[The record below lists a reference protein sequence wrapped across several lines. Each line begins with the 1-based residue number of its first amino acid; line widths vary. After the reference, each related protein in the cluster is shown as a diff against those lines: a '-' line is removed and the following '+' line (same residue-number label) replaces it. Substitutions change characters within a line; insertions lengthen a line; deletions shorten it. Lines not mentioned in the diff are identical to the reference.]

1 MIGKSVNDFS
11 ILIWQVP
18 LAKLITD
25 DKDFVQVLLEQIT
38 WYHQISQFPKDQ
50 SYSSIAFV
58 MQNNPDHHNLSEYAL
73 MTKINSFMLFFIT
86 VHINY
91 FNLVLYCIITNYDSI
106 EK

>member
-1 MIGKSVNDFS
+1 MSGKSVNDFS

-38 WYHQISQFPKDQ
+38 WYHQIFQFPKDQ

-58 MQNNPDHHNLSEYAL
+58 M
-73 MTKINSFMLFFIT
+73 
-86 VHINY
+86 
-91 FNLVLYCIITNYDSI
+91 
-106 EK
+106 